1 MTIVCQQCGRTG
13 SIDEQLYAGKQL
25 KIRCPYCSHEF
36 IFTIPG
42 NGAGILE
49 AASQGERPA
58 YENAAASSVDPE
70 TSDALILEAKRIARL
85 IISEIKLYNQDK
97 IERAGSKREV
107 LEMLKTDLLRGKEHY
122 NSRIAA
128 RLPLGPDYFNET
140 VREILLAGKS

>member
-13 SIDEQLYAGKQL
+13 SIDEQLYSGKKL

-49 AASQGERPA
+49 AAPQEKTPESSEP
-58 YENAAASSVDPE
+58 ASSTDPE

-97 IERAGSKREV
+97 IEQANSKREV

-140 VREILLAGKS
+140 VREILLAGKI

>member
-13 SIDEQLYAGKQL
+13 SIDEQIYAGKRL
-25 KIRCPYCSHEF
+25 KLRCPYCSHEF
-36 IFTIPG
+36 IFTLPG
-42 NGAGILE
+42 NGAGIIKASDQ
-49 AASQGERPA
+49 AATDA
-58 YENAAASSVDPE
+58 NAPLATVDPE
-70 TSDALILEAKRIARL
+70 AAEALILEAKRIARL

-107 LEMLKTDLLRGKEHY
+107 LEMLKMDLLRGKEHY

-140 VREILLAGKS
+140 VKEILLAGKS